1 MSRIFDHTCSLHQ
14 WHDVKLSHQMN
25 VVKRSKSG
33 HCSHMK
39 VKRHGSVGGGRGASL
54 VKIPVSNGT
63 LSTEVSVATYCKCK
77 SNVKGVWVDGDVYR
91 L

>member
-1 MSRIFDHTCSLHQ
+1 MSRIFDHACSLHQ
-14 WHDVKLSHQMN
+14 CHDVKLSQQMN

-39 VKRHGSVGGGRGASL
+39 VKRHGSVGGERGASL
-54 VKIPVSNGT
+54 VKITANNGT
-63 LSTEVSVATYCKCK
+63 LSNEVSVATDCKCK
-77 SNVKGVWVDGDVYR
+77 SNVKGVWVEGEVYR